1 MYHIRYRP
9 ATFVANIRTTTGK
22 FKGLESLEN
31 WLEIYFLVESILWR
45 LPDVKQ
51 LWKAFQVNKKAL
63 ASFLA
68 KAFPSEIRVL
78 LRGKDLNLRP
88 LGYEPN
94 ELPDCSTP
102 RADTNKRS
110 FAKSRQP
117 MGSSDEKERKRLR
130 KNPQGCQG

>member
-1 MYHIRYRP
+1 M
-9 ATFVANIRTTTGK
+9 ADIRTTTGK
-22 FKGLESLEN
+22 FKGLEN
-31 WLEIYFLVESILWR
+31 RLEIYFRVESILWR

-68 KAFPSEIRVL
+68 KAFPSEIRGW

-102 RADTNKRS
+102 HAILTS
-110 FAKSRQP
+110 AVLQSQGSRWVR
-117 MGSSDEKERKRLR
+117 SDEKERKRLR